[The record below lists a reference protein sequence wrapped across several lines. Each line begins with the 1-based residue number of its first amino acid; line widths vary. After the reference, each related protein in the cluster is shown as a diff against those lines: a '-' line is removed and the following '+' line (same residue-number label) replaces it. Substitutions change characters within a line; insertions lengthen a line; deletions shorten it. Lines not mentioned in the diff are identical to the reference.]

1 MPEGQGLMPRAEA
14 EPEMDLDEQLPP
26 RSEEG

>member
-1 MPEGQGLMPRAEA
+1 MSEGQGLLPRAEG
-14 EPEMDLDEQLPP
+14 ETEMDLNEQLPP